1 MNNQGMIIENNA
13 IYASRLLVGHCL
25 DLCLNV
31 DKKMF
36 WKTVRTLSSD
46 KISHKD
52 IISLTGRWKNY
63 NRSKRN
69 YTCKY
74 SP

>member
-13 IYASRLLVGHCL
+13 IYALRLFVRHCL
-25 DLCLNV
+25 DLSLIA
-31 DKKMF
+31 DKKKF
-36 WKTVRTLSSD
+36 WKTVRSLSSD

-74 SP
+74 SS